1 VSARRIDVGE
11 VRLAVAEAGDPAG
24 DPVVLLHGFPEQ
36 SHSWRHQLPA
46 LARAGYHAVAPDL
59 RGYGGSDRPGAVE
72 DYAAPKLVGDVAGLI
87 RALGHE
93 SAHVVGHD
101 WGGSLAWGLAGARP
115 EMVRSLTI
123 LNAPQGPVS
132 ARLRREEPSQ
142 QAKSWYMLLFQFPG
156 VAETWLSADDWANL
170 RRFVFDTAAP
180 GTFPPEEQR
189 VFIEGL
195 ARDGALTAALNYYRA
210 NMPPASW
217 LRDPPEPA
225 EITVPTMILWG
236 EADVYMDP
244 LLLERSAATVT
255 GPLRVERLPGV
266 SHWVQQEVPD
276 RVNELLLDFLGA
288 QPRGGSA

>member
-1 VSARRIDVGE
+1 VGRRRIDTGE

-24 DPVVLLHGFPEQ
+24 EPVVLLHGFPEL

-46 LARAGYHAVAPDL
+46 LAEAGYHAVAPDL
-59 RGYGGSDRPGAVE
+59 RGYGDSDRPAGVE
-72 DYAAPKLVGDVAGLI
+72 AYAAPKLVGDVAGLI

-93 SAHVVGHD
+93 RAHVVGHD
-101 WGGSLAWGLAGARP
+101 WGGSLAWGLAGNMP
-115 EMVRSLTI
+115 QTVRSLTI

-132 ARLRREEPSQ
+132 ARLRREDPRQ
-142 QAKSWYMLLFQFPG
+142 QAMSWYMLLFQFAG
-156 VAETWLSADDWANL
+156 VAETWLSADDFANL
-170 RRFVFDTAAP
+170 RAFVFDTAAP
-180 GTFPPEEQR
+180 GTFPPEDRR
-189 VFIEGL
+189 VFVEAL
-195 ARDGALTAALNYYRA
+195 SRDGALTAALNYYRA

-217 LRDPPEPA
+217 LRDPPDPPP
-225 EITVPTMILWG
+225 IPVPTMIIWG
-236 EADVYMDP
+236 EADTNMHP

-288 QPRGGSA
+288 QP